1 MTPAE
6 KVHRW
11 WLVGLT
17 IAFVAMF
24 VGPSISQFDGKIRI
38 GWPSL
43 VAPVVRDALVV
54 IVHDESIGLPD
65 YAEHAINQLRAAG
78 RQVRLTGL
86 NPQTGLGT
94 VPKEIAPALAPGKAA
109 GVPALVLLQ
118 GDKVLKVIKLP
129 ATTEAILEACK

>member
-1 MTPAE
+1 MTPAQS
-6 KVHRW
+6 RTIYG
-11 WLVGLT
+11 WLVVLT
-17 IAFVAMF
+17 LI
-24 VGPSISQFDGKIRI
+24 VGGQSLAPLVKWDGKITI